1 MIIRRFSGLTA
12 LIVLATLVVPG
23 VSVSAASKT
32 IDGLFEGAG
41 PLKAGK
47 IYDVVVTGRG
57 GVPASGVGAVAL
69 NVTATNPT
77 GPSFLTV
84 WPTGET
90 KPNASNLNVV
100 GAQTVPNMVIAKV
113 GSGGKVSIFNSA
125 GSVDVVVDVLGWF
138 PTDGS
143 FTTLNPARLL
153 DTRTPGTTIDGRFTS
168 TGPVAGGTATNLV
181 VTGRGG
187 VPSSGVDAVAINIT
201 ATNSTDSSYVT
212 VWPAGTERP
221 TASNLNIR
229 PNQIVPNMAIVKVG
243 AGGSISLANFAGNV
257 DLIVDVLGWF
267 PVGGSYTGLAPGRIL
282 ETRSGESTVDGL
294 MQGSGAL
301 GTATLDVPITGRAGV
316 PSGGVDAVAVNVTVT
331 NPTAA
336 SFVTVWPAGASK
348 PTASNLNMVAGQT
361 VANMVIVKVGT
372 GGRIALANS
381 AGATDVIIDVLGWFP
396 TGGSYTA
403 LTPARLADTRSADSW
418 RITAGPSADG
428 VVSMTVSR
436 NGQVRPGGLIDVYV
450 KVQYPRDANGRP
462 VGGPYPMLI
471 SGGYRSGD
479 QLLDCR
485 LSNSTTTVQ
494 LCIGFPNMNQAS
506 FNFNDI
512 PNHPSDITAVLDI
525 VLANPDQFGAV
536 DQQRI
541 VYQGISMGGISGLLL
556 VHPTDRDP
564 RIRAVISYKGFAPY
578 WIPEFGERATWD
590 AGPEVLMIN
599 GTADTTIT
607 YELATKT
614 FVRAGGSPKLTLISA
629 IGADH
634 GGGWSC
640 AASGAYVSA
649 WLSAQ
654 LYGSAMPTTSSLT
667 GSACAVVG
675 VVPGGT
681 TGDGAAAGFKP

>member
-1 MIIRRFSGLTA
+1 
-12 LIVLATLVVPG
+12 
-23 VSVSAASKT
+23 
-32 IDGLFEGAG
+32 
-41 PLKAGK
+41 
-47 IYDVVVTGRG
+47 
-57 GVPASGVGAVAL
+57 
-69 NVTATNPT
+69 
-77 GPSFLTV
+77 
-84 WPTGET
+84 
-90 KPNASNLNVV
+90 
-100 GAQTVPNMVIAKV
+100 
-113 GSGGKVSIFNSA
+113 
-125 GSVDVVVDVLGWF
+125 
-138 PTDGS
+138 
-143 FTTLNPARLL
+143 
-153 DTRTPGTTIDGRFTS
+153 
-168 TGPVAGGTATNLV
+168 
-181 VTGRGG
+181 
-187 VPSSGVDAVAINIT
+187 
-201 ATNSTDSSYVT
+201 
-212 VWPAGTERP
+212 
-221 TASNLNIR
+221 
-229 PNQIVPNMAIVKVG
+229 
-243 AGGSISLANFAGNV
+243 
-257 DLIVDVLGWF
+257 VDVLGWF

-282 ETRSGESTVDGL
+282 ETRSGLPTVDGV

-301 GTATLDVPITGRAGV
+301 GTAPLDVPITGRAGV

-336 SFVTVWPAGASK
+336 SYVTVWPAGASK

-372 GGRIALANS
+372 GGRIALANF

-471 SGGYRSGD
+471 SGGYRTGD
-479 QLLDCR
+479 QPECR
-485 LSNSTTTVQ
+485 LNNSSPAVQ
-494 LCIGFPNMNQAS
+494 LCIGFPNMPVGPGRD
-506 FNFNDI
+506 FKDI

-525 VLANPDQFGAV
+525 VLANPELFGAV

-541 VYQGISMGGISGLLL
+541 VYQGISMGAISGLLL
-556 VHPTDRDP
+556 VHPTEGDP
-564 RIRAVISYKGFAPY
+564 RIRAVYSSLGFAPY

-634 GGGWSC
+634 GSGWSC
-640 AASGAYVSA
+640 PASGAYVSA

-654 LYGSAMPTTSSLT
+654 LYGSAMPSTSSLT